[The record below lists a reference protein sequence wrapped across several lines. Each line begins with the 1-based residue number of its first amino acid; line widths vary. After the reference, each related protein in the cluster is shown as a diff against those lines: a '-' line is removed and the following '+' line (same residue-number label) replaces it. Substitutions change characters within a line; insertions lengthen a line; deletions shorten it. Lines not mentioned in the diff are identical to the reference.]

1 MDQQIVYS
9 RFFEL
14 LRIACGTQTS
24 LSRHLVEEEW
34 RAMYLM
40 ARKQS
45 MVGISFAGIQ
55 ALNSAYCPS
64 KEMCRE
70 WMKNAEPIRKQNRL
84 VSSRAAE
91 LCLKLSENGFHP
103 TILKGQ
109 SFAPYYGDLAEYRN
123 PGDIDVWVDKP
134 IDEIDDYVRSLGVRR
149 HTTVVHVECSIFPDV
164 PVELHPQP
172 AVIRCPWLNKRFKQ
186 WYESFDVE
194 SFEKY
199 NGCAVAPL
207 AFNLVYLLVHIQ
219 HHLLFEGIGLRQY
232 MDYFFVLKSA
242 DTHKVKEQFNKTISS
257 LQMVKLAR
265 GVMWIMQDVFGIDAD
280 HLLIEPDAKVG
291 RLLLDEAMSGGNFG
305 KYDTRNRM
313 VRSHNPLARAW
324 GGIVRNARFF
334 SIAPEIVICNP
345 FWRIWHYLWRK
356 INIR

>member
-1 MDQQIVYS
+1 MYS
-9 RFFEL
+9 QFFEL

-45 MVGISFAGIQ
+45 MVGIGFAGIQ
-55 ALNSAYCPS
+55 ALNSACCPS

-134 IDEIDDYVRSLGVRR
+134 IDVIDDYVRSLGVRR
-149 HTTVVHVECSIFPDV
+149 HTTAVHVECSIFPDV

-172 AVIRCPWLNKRFKQ
+172 AVIRCPRLNKRFKQ

-194 SFEKY
+194 SFEKF
-199 NGCAVAPL
+199 NGFSVAPIE
-207 AFNLVYLLVHIQ
+207 FNLVYLLVHIQ

-242 DTHKVKEQFNKTISS
+242 DTQKVKKQFSKTISS

-265 GVMWIMQDVFGIDAD
+265 GVMWMMHEVFGLDTAY
-280 HLLIEPDAKVG
+280 LLVEPDKKVG
-291 RLLLDEAMSGGNFG
+291 AILLDEALAGGNFG
-305 KYDTRNRM
+305 KYDYRNKM
-313 VRSHNPLARAW
+313 VKSRNPLKRGF

-334 SIAPEIVICNP
+334 SIAPAVVVCNP
-345 FWRIWHYLWRK
+345 IWRLWHFMWRK
-356 INIR
+356 RKNYR